1 MGKTVLIT
9 GANRGIG
16 LAMCRALVAR
26 GDNVIAAV
34 RSASPELSAL
44 DARIEP
50 GVDVTD
56 RSALKALR
64 ERLAGS
70 ELDWLI
76 CNAGLLRP
84 DTLETLEDSDIRA
97 QIEVNALAPLMVVRQ
112 LLDLLRH
119 GSKVGLVTSRMGSLA
134 DNTSGGMYG
143 YRMSKAALNMAGVSL
158 AHDLAPRGA
167 AVVLLHP
174 GYVRTEMTRGSGNI
188 EPDEAARGL
197 ITRMDNL
204 TPADSGKFF
213 HQSGEELPW

>member
-1 MGKTVLIT
+1 MGKTILIT

-26 GDNVIAAV
+26 GDHVIAVV

-44 DARIEP
+44 DTRIEP

-56 RSALKALR
+56 RAALKALR
-64 ERLAGS
+64 ERLVGS

-84 DTLETLEDSDIRA
+84 DTLETVQESDIRA
-97 QIEVNALAPLMVVRQ
+97 QLEVNALAPLMVVRQ
-112 LLDLLRH
+112 LLDLLRR

-188 EPDEAARGL
+188 DPDEAAQGL
-197 ITRMDNL
+197 IDRMDKL
-204 TPADSGKFF
+204 TPTDSGKFF
-213 HQSGEELPW
+213 HQTGEELPW